1 MIIRKAVD
9 GEDGNVLA
17 FYHDLIDKMK
27 DKEYRPSWTKGVYPT
42 REDIHEAIYRSEL
55 FLAIDNGDIV
65 GAFILNHTQG
75 EGYDK
80 VPWKT
85 VAESDKTAVIHL
97 LAVDPAQHGKG
108 IGKALLR
115 KAVEVCREA
124 GDEVI
129 RLDTLPRN
137 IPGQRLY
144 EGFGFQYCGEIEL
157 TYASTG
163 TIPFRMYEYVLRRQ
177 YESNRTNP

>member
-1 MIIRKAVD
+1 MIIRKAAD
-9 GEDGNVLA
+9 GEDDNVLA
-17 FYHDLIDKMK
+17 FYHDLLDKMK
-27 DKEYRPSWTKGVYPT
+27 DKEYRPSWTKGVYPA
-42 REDIHEAIYRSEL
+42 RSDIHEAIRRSEL
-55 FLAIDNGDIV
+55 FLAMDNGGIV
-65 GAFILNHTQG
+65 GAFILNHSQG
-75 EGYDK
+75 DGYDR
-80 VPWKT
+80 VLWKT
-85 VAESDKTAVIHL
+85 DAEADKTAVIHL

-144 EGFGFQYCGEIEL
+144 EGFGFQNCGEVEL

-163 TIPFRMYEYVLRRQ
+163 TIPFRMYEYVLR
-177 YESNRTNP
+177 